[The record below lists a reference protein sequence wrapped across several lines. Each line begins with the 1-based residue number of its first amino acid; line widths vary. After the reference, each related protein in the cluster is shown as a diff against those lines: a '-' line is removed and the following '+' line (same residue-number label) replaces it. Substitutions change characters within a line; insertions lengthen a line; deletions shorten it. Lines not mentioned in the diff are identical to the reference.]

1 MGWKVQV
8 VDGGLSDMYNTS
20 TLLADNQVT
29 LFWTLTSTDIF
40 FAVRAEC
47 KSGYLAVALGS
58 GMVSSFAYVG
68 WIDSEGISH
77 IGTYWIDAKDV
88 SGIHPTTE
96 NLSNKK
102 CERQNGIITFEF
114 SRPLKPVC
122 LTGKECRNVI
132 DPMSALKMV
141 WAMGDEWSGM

>member
-1 MGWKVQV
+1 MRSGY
-8 VDGGLSDMYNTS
+8 GLISLS
-20 TLLADNQVT
+20 VT
-29 LFWTLTSTDIF
+29 LNELQS
-40 FAVRAEC
+40 V
-47 KSGYLAVALGS
+47 LLGWWDYS

-68 WIDSEGISH
+68 WIDSKGISH

-102 CERQNGIITFEF
+102 CEKQNGIITFEF

-122 LTGKECRNVI
+122 QTGKECRNVI
-132 DPMSALKMV
+132 DPISALKMV